1 MEVGC
6 SGVGWVRGAPIIVF
20 RGLRRHT
27 ICRKPGLG
35 ASLPRLLGD
44 RGYMAV
50 GDYWDMRPGLRL
62 SGLAARLV
70 QRCFAGCRVDWLRG
84 CWVLEVVEEG
94 CQGS

>member
-1 MEVGC
+1 
-6 SGVGWVRGAPIIVF
+6 
-20 RGLRRHT
+20 
-27 ICRKPGLG
+27 
-35 ASLPRLLGD
+35 
-44 RGYMAV
+44 MAV